1 MDKQIFEQAIEKLVE
16 VGKELDKEA
25 IKTLRERWCD
35 AGRFNK
41 LKQLKAMVLD
51 TISNLKNQKL
61 GEV

>member
-25 IKTLRERWCD
+25 IKMLQRHSVD
-35 AGRFNK
+35 AGRFNR

-51 TISNLKNQKL
+51 TMSNLKSQT
-61 GEV
+61 